1 MLLKGVGIMFENI
14 LFILLIAFIIMGVFM
29 IMRGRMNRSL
39 KYSLKMERKRV
50 PKLSDEDLEKRI
62 KQAEKVHNNKFLN
75 GFIGLFFNKEY
86 AEYKENLM
94 QLYKKELA
102 KRSEFA

>member
-1 MLLKGVGIMFENI
+1 MFENI

-50 PKLSDEDLEKRI
+50 PKLSDEDLQKRI
-62 KQAEKVHNNKFLN
+62 KQAEKVHNNTHSSYNKISLKWL
-75 GFIGLFFNKEY
+75 IFFY
-86 AEYKENLM
+86 YICHLR
-94 QLYKKELA
+94 LT
-102 KRSEFA
+102 